1 MKTVRFTNKFPSISR
16 PIYAEVQDMNGQIVH
31 YNAFQTREEMENY
44 YRRLFYNETVMFKRM
59 R

>member
-1 MKTVRFTNKFPSISR
+1 MKLVRFTNKFPSISH
-16 PIYAEVQDMNGQIVH
+16 PIYAEVQNNDGQIVH
-31 YNAFQTREEMENY
+31 YNAFQTQEEMENY